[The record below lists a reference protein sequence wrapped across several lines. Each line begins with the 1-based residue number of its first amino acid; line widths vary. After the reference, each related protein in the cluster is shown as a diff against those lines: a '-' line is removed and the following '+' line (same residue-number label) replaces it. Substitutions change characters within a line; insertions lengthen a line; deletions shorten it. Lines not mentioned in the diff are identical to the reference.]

1 MPYLII
7 QCVDYSGRTASL
19 ELVPFGHPPRT
30 QEERVRVI
38 DKMYSHAR
46 SAPSGDK
53 SVEAAARMTQEVTK
67 EAGDDYIVF
76 LFSDANL
83 GRYGISPTAI
93 STALRGDGR
102 SQGYCVFIA
111 EPGAASWLVDEL
123 PFGRGFCVMDVE
135 KLPQTFSEIFSHAT
149 SESN

>member
-1 MPYLII
+1 MVVTNNVLF
-7 QCVDYSGRTASL
+7 CSGQTAAL
-19 ELVPFGHPPRT
+19 DLVPFGLPPRT
-30 QEERVRVI
+30 KEERIQVI
-38 DKMYSHAR
+38 EKMYSHAR

-53 SVEAAARMTQEVTK
+53 SIEAAAKMTDEVTK
-67 EAGDDYIVF
+67 EVGDDYIVF

-83 GRYGISPTAI
+83 GRYGISPAAI

-149 SESN
+149 SETH